1 MSSVEP
7 VIPQKRVI
15 DDEKHQYQTR
25 STTTASIPNNNQDIT
40 RGDSKLSSRKDVI
53 INKFKPI
60 ISYKPIDFE
69 NFNAPVTKSTFDP
82 NFHIIEDIP
91 FNTRRGFQYSPCRP
105 NPDLPLMKFATSDLP
120 PYNVSLSHFDRS
132 SGTFISKDHN
142 SVTTDRG
149 WLSART
155 TIPIQEGK
163 VYFEFNIVNS
173 NEQSHVRIGVG
184 RREASIEAPIG
195 FDAYGYGLRDK
206 TGQKIH
212 LSRPAKFM
220 KEGFKSGDVI
230 GILLE
235 LPKSEFQDIIR
246 DQIAIRYRNR
256 LYFERFDYTPTEK
269 MEHLL
274 NPVTVFGEKAIPDLN
289 PFKPYSLPKSSMK
302 VYKNGEFVGTAFEDL
317 YAFLPPYSEQKNNI
331 NKLNNNGTLGYYP
344 TVSVFKGGIA
354 EINPGPNFK
363 FKPNDLGPNVKEFHQ
378 LYNEKI
384 ADDIVW
390 DIVDEIE
397 AEAIQTTIDNTASF

>member
-1 MSSVEP
+1 MSSTEP
-7 VIPQKRVI
+7 VIPQKRNL
-15 DDEKHQYQTR
+15 EPEERHQYQTR
-25 STTTASIPNNNQDIT
+25 STTTTSIPNNQQLDSHDIKALY
-40 RGDSKLSSRKDVI
+40 SKKKNIV

-69 NFNAPVTKSTFDP
+69 QFNAPIAKSSFDP

-105 NPDLPLMKFATSDLP
+105 NPDLPLLKFSTSDLP
-120 PYNVSLSHFDRS
+120 PFNASLSYFDRS
-132 SGTFISKDHN
+132 SGTFISGDYN
-142 SVTTDRG
+142 SVTTDKG

-155 TIPIQEGK
+155 NIPIQEGK

-206 TGQKIH
+206 TGQKLH
-212 LSRPAKFM
+212 LSRPVKFM

-230 GILLE
+230 GFLVE
-235 LPKSEFQDIIR
+235 LPKTEFQDIVR
-246 DQIAIRYRNR
+246 DQIAIRYKNR

-289 PFKPYSLPKSSMK
+289 PFKPDFLPNSSIK
-302 VYKNGEFVGTAFEDL
+302 IYKNGEFIGTAFEDL

-363 FKPNDLGPNVKEFHQ
+363 CKPNDLEPDVKEFHE

-384 ADDIVW
+384 ADDVVW
-390 DIVDEIE
+390 DIIDEIE
-397 AEAIQTTIDNTASF
+397 AEAIQTTIDNSS